1 MSVLRK
7 VYNLRL
13 YLPAIFMIQV
23 WLIFFSMILS
33 IHLYDGKGKWL
44 WFLYFCWCASREAR
58 QGSRQAAFRQYE
70 FLLTRLLRGA
80 TYNMSYIERHIDFY
94 SRASREARPGN
105 ALENGVGFH
114 FYSHASREARP
125 MRGAFC
131 TQASVFLL
139 TRLIRGAT
147 RPLLPVVIKQMHF
160 YTRASCEARLQIQ

>member
-1 MSVLRK
+1 MILNIYGFYQLIWLMSVLRK
-7 VYNLRL
+7 IYNLRL

-23 WLIFFSMILS
+23 WLIFSQ
-33 IHLYDGKGKWL
+33 
-44 WFLYFCWCASREAR
+44 WFCSSTYKMEKASDFDSYISA
-58 QGSRQAAFRQYE
+58 GVP
-70 FLLTRLLRGA
+70 LTRRDKDRDKQLSDS
-80 TYNMSYIERHIDFY
+80 TNFY